1 MESPL
6 CRLQLQ
12 LPGPASGRTRAAAPR
27 FLSPRWAPRR
37 PLPTRFLHQRHV
49 RASPCPGGGRAPR
62 AKPLQRPGADR
73 SPQWV
78 PASSSPPR
86 PPPMGVE
93 PLGERSPRLG
103 QHCVAPPERPGPRQP
118 PEQGSSSG
126 EVHVLPGAALARGS
140 GAVDT
145 GLSHSSDKGVR
156 GRGRARGGR
165 QERRHRGGR
174 LKNALCVVNVAFVEV
189 KDDLKV
195 EKAMRKREV

>member
-1 MESPL
+1 MESPVSA
-6 CRLQLQ
+6 
-12 LPGPASGRTRAAAPR
+12 PAAAPWPR
-27 FLSPRWAPRR
+27 FGTDQSGCSPF
-37 PLPTRFLHQRHV
+37 PLPAVGAPPAPSHPVPPPEAR
-49 RASPCPGGGRAPR
+49 PGLPVSGWGSGAPR

-78 PASSSPPR
+78 PASSSPPH

-93 PLGERSPRLG
+93 PLGERSPHLG

-156 GRGRARGGR
+156 GRGRARGVR